1 MTNSH
6 LLKILE
12 TTGYSPEEL
21 GRMIGL
27 SGMTLRRWTKKPLD
41 FPIPPVYVPAI
52 RDTCYRLVS
61 QGLLDPESPH
71 VKAILL
77 SGLSK
82 GEHHAAIVNLGL
94 PSDFDTNPAMNE
106 DRILTSLVV
115 IGAQGKKQSEVE
127 SNPEKISRFKAM
139 GAEWTER
146 ISTLVSVIRSR
157 KMSLTDKFIA
167 YGALFYLLTPID
179 FIPDNIPFLG
189 LFDDFAILGFAA
201 TYYMKMH
208 QGEAEGPQDPS
219 L

>member
-6 LLKILE
+6 LLKILQ

-21 GRMIGL
+21 GRLIGL
-27 SGMTLRRWTKKPLD
+27 SGMTLRRWVKKPAG
-41 FPIPPVYVPAI
+41 FPLPPVYLPAI
-52 RDTCYRLVS
+52 RDTCFRLVS
-61 QGLLDPESPH
+61 EGVLDSESPE
-71 VKAILL
+71 VKEILF
-77 SGLSK
+77 SGLPK

-94 PSDFDTNPAMNE
+94 PDDFETNPSMSE

-115 IGAQGKKQSEVE
+115 IGAQGKKQSEVDR
-127 SNPEKISRFKAM
+127 NPAKISSFNAM
-139 GAEWTER
+139 GTEWAER
-146 ISTLVSVIRSR
+146 ISTLLSVIKSS

-201 TYYMKMH
+201 TYYIKM
-208 QGEAEGPQDPS
+208 QEGKKHV
-219 L
+219 